1 MQLVFMKPLIEK
13 VATREGG
20 DNAPELRIPPGLTV
34 HRGPFIAQPCAL
46 ECVMKNSLGFFEP
59 YYRRDRSR
67 SGDTGESGLG
77 LAIVYAA
84 VEACGGQT
92 VVSLPPAG
100 GFVVTIRLRRNLI
113 EEA

>member
-1 MQLVFMKPLIEK
+1 LQNAFRITELIFGKGSNAK
-13 VATREGG
+13 VVIEGAQSADFIHISVTDDG
-20 DNAPELRIPPGLTV
+20 PGVSHHELPRL
-34 HRGPFIAQPCAL
+34 
-46 ECVMKNSLGFFEP
+46 FEP
-59 YYRRDRSR
+59 FYRPDRSR
-67 SGDTGESGLG
+67 SRDTGGSGLG

-100 GFVVTIRLRRNLI
+100 GFVVTIRLRRNLL